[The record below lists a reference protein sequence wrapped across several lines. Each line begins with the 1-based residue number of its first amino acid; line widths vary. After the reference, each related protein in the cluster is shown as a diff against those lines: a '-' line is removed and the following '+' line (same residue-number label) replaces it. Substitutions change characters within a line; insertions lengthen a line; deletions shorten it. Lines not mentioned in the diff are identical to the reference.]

1 MAEPK
6 DAKLP
11 VVQNYCRFL
20 RSKEMFIDAEPDH
33 TVPSGRSGHFWCVH
47 TQTVIGPDGQVVGDG
62 DCHADRMC
70 FESV

>member
-1 MAEPK
+1 MAEPTN
-6 DAKLP
+6 LP

-47 TQTVIGPDGQVVGDG
+47 TQTVIGPDGKVVGEG
-62 DCHADRMC
+62 ECHADRMC
-70 FESV
+70 FESI